1 MTIPATVTI
10 NGKKFKVVKI
20 NAGAFKGKKIRTVTV
35 SKNIETI
42 SAKAFNG
49 SKATKLIV
57 KSKKLTKKSVKGS
70 LKNSKIKT
78 VQVKVGTKK
87 QNKTYVKKYKKYFTK
102 ANAGRKV
109 TVK

>member
-1 MTIPATVTI
+1 MTI